1 MHHTILVQHV
11 PVVEFIQQ
19 HNKKKLKNISKT
31 TTTDTKHCCTIKII
45 MDCRCSL
52 SEWPTTIDRTSWA
65 LHHSAE
71 LCKQTLTYLRVGWI
85 NSGLTKTVNIL
96 GKLTYPGLEVNRE
109 CYVTVTMKLLETWK
123 FQADIRG
130 SAWVHNFVYRRYVM
144 LMSVTDHIA
153 HKTVYIDKVKE
164 LALTLLRLP
173 LTQ

>member
-1 MHHTILVQHV
+1 
-11 PVVEFIQQ
+11 
-19 HNKKKLKNISKT
+19 
-31 TTTDTKHCCTIKII
+31 
-45 MDCRCSL
+45 
-52 SEWPTTIDRTSWA
+52 
-65 LHHSAE
+65 
-71 LCKQTLTYLRVGWI
+71 
-85 NSGLTKTVNIL
+85 
-96 GKLTYPGLEVNRE
+96 
-109 CYVTVTMKLLETWK
+109 MKLLETWK